1 MRAAYITELGPSD
14 GIRHGDLP
22 EPTPGPTDVLVEV
35 ECTTVNPV
43 DTLVRSGRFRTPVPL
58 PLVVSRDLVGTVL
71 TAGPG
76 APGFRPGDRVWT
88 NSLGH
93 GGRQGAAAE
102 RAVVPAD
109 RLYHLPPGADAEQAV
124 AVLHPGAT
132 AYLALFSEARLRPGE
147 TVFVAGGAGNV
158 GSALVTLAVEAG
170 ARVVASASAAD
181 AGYVRG
187 LGAEAVLDYRAPDFG
202 KWLGRIDVHLD
213 SFGTNDLS
221 QAVELIAPR
230 GRIVLLAGVA
240 ARPVLPVGPFYQ
252 KDASIL
258 GFVISH
264 ATTGQLAEAA
274 VTVNR
279 LVAAGRLTPRH
290 IERVPLSEM
299 ADAHLRMEKGELRG
313 RRLIVRPDLDR

>member
-1 MRAAYITELGPSD
+1 MRAAYITEFGPSHE
-14 GIRHGDLP
+14 IRHGELP
-22 EPTPGPTDVLVEV
+22 EPTLGPTDVLVEV

-58 PLVVSRDLVGTVL
+58 PLIVGRDLVGTVVR
-71 TAGPG
+71 AGS
-76 APGFRPGDRVWT
+76 GFAAGERVWT

-109 RLYHLPPGADAEQAV
+109 RLYRLPPGVDPEHAV
-124 AVLHPGAT
+124 TVLHPGGT
-132 AYLALFSEARLRPGE
+132 AYLALFTRAGVRPGE
-147 TVFVAGGAGNV
+147 TVFVAGAAGNV
-158 GSALVTLAVEAG
+158 GSAVVTLAVEAG
-170 ARVVASASAAD
+170 ARVIATASAQD
-181 AGYVRG
+181 AQYVRE
-187 LGAEAVLDYRAPDFG
+187 LGADVVLDYREPE
-202 KWLGRIDVHLD
+202 LGALRGTVDVHID
-213 SFGTNDLS
+213 TFGANDLD

-274 VTVNR
+274 VSVNR
-279 LVAAGRLTPRH
+279 LAASGRLRSRR
-290 IERVPLSEM
+290 IERVPLGAM
-299 ADAHLRMEKGELRG
+299 ADAHLRMEKGELHG
-313 RRLIVRPDLDR
+313 RRLVVRPDLSV